1 MQDPSLSIVIVSWTT
16 RDLLHRCLAAIAAGQ
31 GARPG
36 PAVEVIVVDNASSD
50 GSAELVRSA
59 FPWVS
64 LLENSAN
71 LGFARAN
78 NQGIAQ
84 AHGRYVVL
92 LNSDTEVQDDALARL
107 ASFADAHPQAG
118 AVGPRL
124 LNADGSLQPSCHPML
139 TPTREFWRLLFMEPI
154 RPRATYPLERWGT
167 AWPRRVEVI
176 KGACVLLRAAALAQ
190 VGPLDERY
198 FIYTEEVDLC
208 YRLAQAGWELWWEP
222 AARVVHYGGASTR
235 QAAQEMYV
243 QLYRSKI
250 QFYRKFGGARQAL
263 RFKRLLRVAYWPRL
277 VVAACAGLASPRL
290 AAQAATFRRL
300 LAELPGM

>member
-1 MQDPSLSIVIVSWTT
+1 MQDPDLSIVIVSWNT
-16 RDLLHRCLAAIAAGQ
+16 RDLLSRCLASIAAGQ
-31 GARPG
+31 IALPG
-36 PAVEVIVVDNASSD
+36 DTVEVIVVDNASSD
-50 GSAELVRSA
+50 GSVDLVRSA

-64 LLENSAN
+64 LVENNAN

-78 NQGIAQ
+78 NQGIAL

-92 LNSDTEVQDDALARL
+92 LNSDTEVQGDALARL
-107 ASFADAHPQAG
+107 AGFADAHPEAG

-139 TPTREFWRLLFMEPI
+139 TPAREFWRLLFMDPI
-154 RPRATYPLERWGT
+154 RPLATYPLQRWGT
-167 AWPRRVEVI
+167 VQPRQVEVI
-176 KGACVLLRAAALAQ
+176 KGACMLLRCEALAQ
-190 VGPLDERY
+190 VGALDERY

-222 AARVVHYGGASTR
+222 AARVVHFGGASTK
-235 QAAQEMYV
+235 QVAQEMYV

-250 QFYRKFGGARQAL
+250 QFYRKFGGARQAVQ
-263 RFKRLLRVAYWPRL
+263 FKRLLRVAYWPRL

-290 AAQAATFRRL
+290 AAQASTYRRL
-300 LAELPGM
+300 LSELPGM